1 MTVGWPLSSGLLR
14 PAQVI
19 FGNVLKNKE
28 MFLLCQGWSHLVLGE
43 PEDILS
49 GHAWTVYTVL
59 KTVSVSTTYSAQSRK
74 CPATSQP
81 RFTAG
86 FSALPTAASVLSAY
100 PSGTRLD
107 LRQQGVLKAV
117 CYGWFPVPNGNPVTG
132 PQITSLYGVSNPTQ
146 KLWKDAGT

>member
-19 FGNVLKNKE
+19 FGDVLKNKE

-86 FSALPTAASVLSAY
+86 FSALPTAASVLSVY
-100 PSGTRLD
+100 PSGTRLEISYD
-107 LRQQGVLKAV
+107 RLKAAGRFESSV
-117 CYGWFPVPNGNPVTG
+117 LCVVPPFQTV
-132 PQITSLYGVSNPTQ
+132 IL
-146 KLWKDAGT
+146 